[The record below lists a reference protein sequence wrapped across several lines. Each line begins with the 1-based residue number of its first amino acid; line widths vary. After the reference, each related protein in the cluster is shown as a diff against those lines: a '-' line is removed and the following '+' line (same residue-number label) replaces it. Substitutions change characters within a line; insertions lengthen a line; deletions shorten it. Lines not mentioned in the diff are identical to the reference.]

1 MEDIYTIVDKAIDV
15 AFEEQKFHLKFYDFM
30 KSCKTTGVGAKEF
43 NQSSTAKELTDLVDD
58 LSKYI
63 KGGKD
68 DEHQILR
75 EAYGHLGKP
84 KARKIKDYF
93 NVILEDAKRYEKERR
108 RGRRK
113 TTTK

>member
-15 AFEEQKFHLKFYDFM
+15 AFEERKFHLKFYDFM
-30 KSCKTTGVGAKEF
+30 KSCKTTGIGAKEF
-43 NQSSTAKELTDLVDD
+43 IESSTAQELTDLISD
-58 LSKYI
+58 LNGYI

-68 DEHQILR
+68 SEHQLLR

-84 KARKIKDYF
+84 NARKIRDYF
-93 NVILEDAKRYEKERR
+93 NLILEDAKKYEKERR

-113 TTTK
+113 TKTK

>member
-30 KSCKTTGVGAKEF
+30 KSCKTTGIGAKEF
-43 NQSSTAKELTDLVDD
+43 IGSSTAKELTDIIDD

-68 DEHQILR
+68 GEHQILR

-84 KARKIKDYF
+84 KARKIRDYF
-93 NVILEDAKRYEKERR
+93 NLILEDVKKYEKQRR
-108 RGRRK
+108 RVRRK
-113 TTTK
+113 TKNK

>member
-15 AFEEQKFHLKFYDFM
+15 AFEERKFHLKFYDFM

-43 NQSSTAKELTDLVDD
+43 IQSSTAKELTDFIDD
-58 LSKYI
+58 LNGYI

-68 DEHQILR
+68 SEHQLLR

-84 KARKIKDYF
+84 NARKIRDYF
-93 NVILEDAKRYEKERR
+93 NEILDDAKRYEKERR

-113 TTTK
+113 ITNK

>member
-1 MEDIYTIVDKAIDV
+1 
-15 AFEEQKFHLKFYDFM
+15 M

-43 NQSSTAKELTDLVDD
+43 IGSSTAKELTDFIDD
-58 LSKYI
+58 LNENI

-68 DEHQILR
+68 GEHQILR

-84 KARKIKDYF
+84 KARKIRDYF
-93 NVILEDAKRYEKERR
+93 NVILEDAQRYEKERR

-113 TTTK
+113 TRTK